1 MTSSSQAQL
10 QIAEHRRAIDAL
22 DEQLVALL
30 NERARHSLAIRA
42 LKPACGMQVFD
53 PAREDQIKQRLH
65 ELGEGP
71 LRAGDL
77 DEIYGTIL
85 KVMKEV
91 PSA

>member
-1 MTSSSQAQL
+1 MTSSQQAQL
-10 QIAEHRRAIDAL
+10 QICEHRQAIDAL
-22 DEQLVALL
+22 DERIVALL
-30 NERARHSLAIRA
+30 NERARHSLAIRG

-53 PAREDQIKQRLH
+53 PAREDQIKRRLH
-65 ELGEGP
+65 GLGQGP
-71 LRAGDL
+71 LREGDL